1 MKKILIVISMVLFI
15 IALSACGK
23 NNGTAEGNE
32 NEDGEQIVLRAGHNQ
47 VPDYP
52 HGQVIYHFADKVAE
66 LSDDRIQIEVYD
78 NETLGN
84 ENELFEGMRV
94 GSVDMGK
101 VTTSIMSS
109 TVDSLGVFDLPYLF
123 EDKEHMFEVLD
134 GQNGEDLLQDL
145 EEGAG
150 VKGLFWLDQ
159 GSRNFYTVDTP
170 INAPEDLK
178 GLTIRGIQSPIMVD
192 SINAMGGAA
201 TPLPWGD
208 VYNSLSQGVIDG
220 AENAPDAIWY
230 SQQYE
235 VVNYYSQTE
244 HFRTP
249 SLFMISLE
257 SWDKLSEED
266 QDLILQAA
274 EESEEWGKDL
284 YEEVSDDLLKQME
297 EDGMEII
304 EDVDIEAFRELVE
317 PIYEKYSESIGQDL
331 IDSIRNR

>member
-1 MKKILIVISMVLFI
+1 MKKILFAISMVLFI
-15 IALSACGK
+15 TVLSACGE
-23 NNGTAEGNE
+23 NNETAQGS
-32 NEDGEQIVLRAGHNQ
+32 EDVEQIVLRAGHNQ

-52 HGQVIYHFADKVAE
+52 DGQVIHHFADKVAE
-66 LSDDRIQIEVYD
+66 LSDDKIKIEVYD
-78 NETLGN
+78 NATLGN

-101 VTTSIMSS
+101 AITSVMSS
-109 TVDSLGVFDLPYLF
+109 TVESFGAFDLPYLF
-123 EDKEHMFEVLD
+123 EDKEHMFEVLN
-134 GQNGEDLLQDL
+134 GQAGESLLQDL
-145 EEGAG
+145 EEKAG

-159 GSRNFYTVDTP
+159 GTRNFYTVDTP
-170 INAPEDLK
+170 VKVPEDLN
-178 GLTIRGIQSPIMVD
+178 GLTIRGVQSPIMVD
-192 SINAMGGAA
+192 AINAMGGAA
-201 TPLPWGD
+201 TPMPWGE

-230 SQQYE
+230 SKQYE

-257 SWDKLSEED
+257 SWDNLSEEN

-284 YEEVSDDLLKQME
+284 YEEVVDDLLKQME
-297 EDGMEII
+297 EDGLEIV
-304 EDVDIEAFRELVE
+304 EDVDVEAFRGLVE
-317 PIYEKYSESIGQDL
+317 PVYEKHSESVGQDL
-331 IDSIRNR
+331 IESIRNR